1 MTTSSNNA
9 PPVDELRVGTCRAAI
24 WRNEADGNTFHTAT
38 FSRLYK
44 AEDGWR
50 SRSSF
55 RINDLPHLA
64 LLAQNTHRAL
74 AELNA
79 AAAPPADD
87 SDA

>member
-24 WRNEADGNTFHTAT
+24 WRNEAEGNTFHTAT

-44 AEDGWR
+44 TEDGWR

-55 RINDLPHLA
+55 GINDLPHLA
-64 LLAQNTHRAL
+64 LLAQDTHRAL
-74 AELNA
+74 AELNSA
-79 AAAPPADD
+79 VDAPADE
-87 SDA
+87 

>member
-1 MTTSSNNA
+1 MATSSNNA

-38 FSRLYK
+38 FSRLYRT
-44 AEDGWR
+44 EDGWR

-55 RINDLPHLA
+55 GINDLPHLA
-64 LLAQNTHRAL
+64 LLAQDTHRAL

-79 AAAPPADD
+79 APDASADD

>member
-24 WRNEADGNTFHTAT
+24 WRNEAEGNTFHRAT

-44 AEDGWR
+44 TEEGWR

-55 RINDLPHLA
+55 GLNDLPHLA
-64 LLAQNTHRAL
+64 VLAQETHRVL

-79 AAAPPADD
+79 AA
-87 SDA
+87 DASEDE

>member
-38 FSRLYK
+38 FSRLYRT
-44 AEDGWR
+44 EDGWR

-55 RINDLPHLA
+55 GINDLPHLA
-64 LLAQNTHRAL
+64 LLAQDTHRAL

-79 AAAPPADD
+79 VEEAPANE
-87 SDA
+87 